1 VKLVVDSNIVF
12 SAILSTQGRFG
23 QLLLNGTRHFEFY
36 TIGLLAEEVDRHKQK
51 IMRIAALDEA
61 TYQQTVRA
69 ILSKLTFVDDIALS
83 DQELRTAMKLTADID
98 EEDAMFVALNDHL
111 NAHLWTGDRK
121 LTNGLRNKGYDR
133 IITTDEVY
141 SYFLKK
147 ELQRRRRKR

>member
-1 VKLVVDSNIVF
+1 MRLVVDSNIVF

-36 TIGLLAEEVDRHKQK
+36 TIALLAEEIDRHKQK

-61 TYQQTVRA
+61 AYQQTVRS
-69 ILSKLTFVDDIALS
+69 ILSKLTFVDNIALS
-83 DQELRTAMKLTADID
+83 EQELRNAMELTADID

-121 LTNGLRNKGYDR
+121 LANGLRDKGYDR
-133 IITTDEVY
+133 IVSTDEVY
-141 SYFLKK
+141 SLFLKK